1 MLFVGGDDLVCLSK
15 SNRKELYRYKVPN
28 ESFLRCMCFVD
39 DCIITGDENGNI
51 RSIKDY
57 KGKKLVLYFYP
68 KDSTPGCTAE
78 ACDLRDNYKTFQKKG
93 YEILGVS
100 PDTASKHLKFIAK
113 YELPFSLLADEDHAV
128 AEAYGAWGE
137 KSLYGRKYMGIL
149 RSTFVIDEKGKIENI
164 IEKVDTKNHSAQ
176 LL

>member
-1 MLFVGGDDLVCLSK
+1 MITLQQGDKAPAFK
-15 SNRKELYRYKVPN
+15 SSN
-28 ESFLRCMCFVD
+28 EKGEDVSLA
-39 DCIITGDENGNI
+39 
-51 RSIKDY
+51 DY

-78 ACDLRDNYKTFQKKG
+78 ACDLRDNYHTFQAQG

-100 PDTASKHLKFIAK
+100 PDTAASHVKFIAK
-113 YELPFSLLADEDHAV
+113 YELPFSLLSDMDHSV

-137 KSLYGRKYMGIL
+137 KSMYGKKYMGIL
-149 RSTFVIDEKGKIENI
+149 RSTFIINEKGIIDKV
-164 IEKVDTKNHSAQ
+164 IEKVDTKAHTKQ